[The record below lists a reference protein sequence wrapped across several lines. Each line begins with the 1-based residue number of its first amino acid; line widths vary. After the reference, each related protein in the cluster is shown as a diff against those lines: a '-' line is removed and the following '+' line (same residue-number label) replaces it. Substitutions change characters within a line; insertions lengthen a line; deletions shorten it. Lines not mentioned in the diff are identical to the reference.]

1 MPYYTGDAVHY
12 RGDYYRGDYYR
23 GSIFSFVGKAL
34 GGVAKVG
41 VNLVRS
47 QLGLQAPA
55 PSFPGVNYPVP
66 QLQAPA
72 QTGFINI
79 GGQGP
84 QTGLLNFGGPG
95 PIAQPMIGPGGM
107 PIMRGYHLNRS
118 TYETRG
124 GGTSRWGAAGHLA
137 VHQKGTVLVRNRH
150 RNVGNARA
158 LKHALSRV
166 SGFARLAR
174 RVMTFTHP
182 RAGKGHFK
190 FRRKKR

>member
-1 MPYYTGDAVHY
+1 MPYYTGDAIHY

-34 GGVAKVG
+34 GGIAKVG
-41 VNLVRS
+41 TNIIRG
-47 QLGLQAPA
+47 QLGLSAPA
-55 PSFPGVNYPVP
+55 PAFPGVNFPM
-66 QLQAPA
+66 LQAPA
-72 QTGFINI
+72 QTGLINV

-84 QTGLLNFGGPG
+84 QTGLFNFGGG
-95 PIAQPMIGPGGM
+95 PAPISQPMIGPTGM
-107 PIMRGYHLNRS
+107 PIVRGYHLNRS

-137 VHQKGTVLVRNRH
+137 VHPKGTVMVRNRH

-174 RVMTFTHP
+174 RVMSFTHP